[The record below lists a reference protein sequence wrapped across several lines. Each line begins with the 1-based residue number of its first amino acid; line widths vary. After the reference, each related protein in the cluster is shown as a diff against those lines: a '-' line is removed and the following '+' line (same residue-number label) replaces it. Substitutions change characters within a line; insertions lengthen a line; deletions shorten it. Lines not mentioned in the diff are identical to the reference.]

1 MSTRE
6 SNTEEPSILE
16 FEPTTHTY
24 RINGQPVPSVTQL
37 LDDAGLTPDYSLVPQ
52 PVLQHARQ
60 RGIHVDQC
68 IELLDADELDW
79 RTVHPEAIPYLEG
92 WLAFREHEG
101 FTPLANQLPLYH
113 PTYGYAGTA
122 DSCGLLPGGRPV
134 IVERKTT
141 AKMAT
146 TIALQAAGYGLDGLW
161 YAPPGGGVLSPVPWE
176 HPVRLG
182 VQLRRDG
189 SYVLVPYDDPEDYAA
204 FLGVVALGRWRGA
217 RRALQPSRRAR

>member
-1 MSTRE
+1 MSTPE
-6 SNTEEPSILE
+6 SITEEPSILE

-24 RINGQPVPSVTQL
+24 WINGQPVPSVTEL
-37 LDDAGLTPDYSLVPQ
+37 LDDCGLTPDYSLVPQ

-68 IELLDADELDW
+68 IELLDADDLDW
-79 RTVHPEAIPYLEG
+79 RTVHPEAMPYLEG

-101 FTPLANQLPLYH
+101 FTPLANQLPLFH
-113 PTYGYAGTA
+113 PTWGYAGTA

-134 IVERKTT
+134 ILERKTT
-141 AKMAT
+141 AKMAST
-146 TIALQAAGYGLDGLW
+146 VALQVAGYALEGLW

-176 HPVRLG
+176 RPVRLG

-189 SYVLVPYDDPEDYAA
+189 TYQLFPYEDPDDYAA
-204 FLGVVALGRWRGA
+204 FLGAVALGRWRGA
-217 RRALQPSRRAR
+217 RRALQPIRRAR